1 MIVKCQ
7 KNDEQIVE
15 SYIGKEYYK
24 CLYLYMNL
32 QRYGIGSQAIDVYM
46 DKREN
51 EIKAVYLFYF
61 SCVHVYSKDNDFS
74 VLELKELIKDHPTK
88 MIYCEK
94 NTAEYIGDDYSSSE
108 RPFTITYGWVAEIT
122 NVDKKHRETV
132 QSASVTDFEQI
143 VQMIYDDED
152 IGKSYNK
159 NDLAKQL
166 LQRSKEGYSRNYVIK
181 KNDTVIAHACTN
193 AEINGIAIVAELIV
207 NKEYRGRGYALEIWR
222 VICEKLLSEG
232 KRVFSFY
239 YSNES
244 RSLHKK
250 VGFHEICEWGKIV
263 FDNNCMEV

>member
-1 MIVKCQ
+1 MIIKCQ
-7 KNDEQIVE
+7 KCDEQIIE

-46 DKREN
+46 DRLGNKT
-51 EIKAVYLFYF
+51 KAIYLFYF

-74 VLELKELIKDHPTK
+74 VLELKELLKKHPIK

-94 NTAEYIGDDYSSSE
+94 NTAEYIGDNSSRSE
-108 RPFTITYGWVAEIT
+108 HPFTITYGWVAEIT
-122 NVDKKHRETV
+122 NVDEKHRESV
-132 QSASVTDFEQI
+132 QLASVTDFEQI
-143 VQMIYDDED
+143 VQMIYGDED

-159 NDLAKQL
+159 NDLAEQL

-181 KNDTVIAHACTN
+181 KDYTVIAHACTN
-193 AEINGIAIVAELIV
+193 AEVNGIAIVAELIV
-207 NKEYRGRGYALEIWR
+207 NKEYRRRGYALEIWR
-222 VICEKLLSEG
+222 AICEELLNEG

-263 FDNNCMEV
+263 FENNCMEV

>member
-7 KNDEQIVE
+7 KNDEQIIE

-32 QRYGIGSQAIDVYM
+32 QRYGIGSQVIDVYM

-74 VLELKELIKDHPTK
+74 VLELKELIKDHPIK

-94 NTAEYIGDDYSSSE
+94 STAEYIGGNYSSSE

-122 NVDKKHRETV
+122 NVDEKHRESV
-132 QSASVTDFEQI
+132 QLASANDFKQI
-143 VQMIYDDED
+143 VQMIYGDED

-159 NDLAKQL
+159 NELAEQL

-181 KNDTVIAHACTN
+181 KNDVVIAHACTN
-193 AEINGIAIVAELIV
+193 AEIDGIAIVAELIV
-207 NKEYRGRGYALEIWR
+207 NKEYRRRGLCTRNMESYLRRSIKR
-222 VICEKLLSEG
+222 GKKSFFLLLF
-232 KRVFSFY
+232 KRIQKSP
-239 YSNES
+239 
-244 RSLHKK
+244 
-250 VGFHEICEWGKIV
+250 
-263 FDNNCMEV
+263 